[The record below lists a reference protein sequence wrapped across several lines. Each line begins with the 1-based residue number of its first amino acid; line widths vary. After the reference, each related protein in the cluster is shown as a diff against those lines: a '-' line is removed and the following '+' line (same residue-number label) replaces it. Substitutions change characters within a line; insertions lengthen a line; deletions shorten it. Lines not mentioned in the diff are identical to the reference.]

1 MQDFENER
9 KDTEVTEDE
18 KKEVIK
24 QKEDVKKKK
33 GFKKAIL
40 AITGFI
46 ILETLVFI
54 AGMATDAIIVKSKY
68 PSMEKSLEQE
78 VSDIINNQSA
88 EESSEQGEADIVS
101 NQSAEE
107 SSEQGEAYIISNES
121 AEGSSEQEEADRY
134 NYYDYGATQMR
145 QILSLK
151 EDVIKFYKSDDITYE
166 QMDEFVETYLNIV
179 NVGLRNEGIIS
190 PWAINYYNEAI
201 KKINLIDYDMYEL
214 KSTGEDYRRGLKDF
228 LIANSCRQIVEYYK
242 ERIPE
247 DKYETF
253 VAISNTNLNT
263 ITDCEDNFQRVI
275 DYGTDLIQE
284 YIGDPDEVFI
294 STEWRVFTGM
304 PQK

>member
-88 EESSEQGEADIVS
+88 EESSEQGEA
-101 NQSAEE
+101 
-107 SSEQGEAYIISNES
+107 YIISNES

-179 NVGLRNEGIIS
+179 NVGLRNEEIIS